1 MGDGILKSDRTLIA
15 VLLGCIST
23 LAYEILT
30 RIFMLLGYG
39 KYSLYQLDSLIVT
52 TNRIDTIIG
61 FIVACLV
68 SVLTA
73 VVFYF
78 VLAAINTEHL
88 VIKSILF
95 SLLVWAALELL
106 FTAIIEGKSVPARP
120 ISDYYSHLLGAIV
133 YGITQG
139 LLFKQLLFSNRTH

>member
-1 MGDGILKSDRTLIA
+1 MKSDRTLIA
-15 VLLGCIST
+15 VLSGCLST

-52 TNRIDTIIG
+52 SNRPDIVIG
-61 FIVACLV
+61 FIISCLV

-73 VVFYF
+73 VLFYL
-78 VLAAINTEHL
+78 VLTIINTEHL
-88 VIKSILF
+88 VIKSIIF

-106 FTAIIEGKSVPARP
+106 FTAIIEGESIPVRP